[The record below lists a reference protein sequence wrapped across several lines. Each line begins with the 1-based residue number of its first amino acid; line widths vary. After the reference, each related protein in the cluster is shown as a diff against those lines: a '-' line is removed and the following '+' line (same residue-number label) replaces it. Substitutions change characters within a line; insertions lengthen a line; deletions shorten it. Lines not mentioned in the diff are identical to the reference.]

1 MSLLRAYNLSTDGSI
16 DDKRKRLAQHIGVV
30 VQVF

>member
-1 MSLLRAYNLSTDGSI
+1 MILLRAYNLSTDGSV
-16 DDKRKRLAQHIGVV
+16 DGKRKRLTQYIDVV